1 MAIIEIE
8 EMAGDSGRFS
18 VSDFGTYT
26 RIFRAI
32 SDYAG
37 DAPGTAIQA
46 TGLQRGDPYITI
58 NSSDPN
64 AFITELSAQRGDPGN
79 PLEWI
84 VTVSYAWYSVNEVG
98 GGPEAN
104 PLLMP
109 IDVSWGF
116 KDYDHVVEMDIDG
129 KPVLNSAKD
138 PYDPP
143 LVIQVPNQLM
153 TVVRNEAYYNVGAAY
168 AYRNSINQ
176 DSFAG
181 QSPHFAK
188 CFGITPKNLFHP
200 TVGWYYQVTYEFE
213 FMNPRNSADGK
224 GFVKSLLDRG
234 LRKLDF
240 NTGKPV
246 HIYLN
251 SQPITQPM
259 LLDGSG
265 GVLPVNG
272 APNYIDFK
280 VFPELPFSDFNFDV
294 AAINGLRVG
303 FP

>member
-1 MAIIEIE
+1 MS
-8 EMAGDSGRFS
+8 GGSGRFS

-32 SDYAG
+32 SDFTG
-37 DAPGTAIQA
+37 DGPSVAIFA
-46 TGLQRGDPYITI
+46 TGLQRGDPYLTI
-58 NSSDPN
+58 NASDPN
-64 AFITELSAQRGDPGN
+64 AFVTDISAQQGDAGN

-84 VTVSYAWYSVNEVG
+84 VTVNYGWYDVNQVG

-116 KDYDHVVEMDIDG
+116 KDYEHVVEQDIEG
-129 KPVLNSAKD
+129 KPVRNSAKD

-143 LVIQVPNQLM
+143 LIINVPNQMM
-153 TVVRNEAYYNVGAAY
+153 TVVRNEAFYNVPLAY
-168 AYRNSINQ
+168 LYRNSINE

-181 QSPHFAK
+181 QSPLFAK

-213 FMNPRNSADGK
+213 FMNPRNSADAK
-224 GFVKSLLDRG
+224 GFRKTILDRG

-240 NTGKPV
+240 NTGKQI

-265 GVLPVNG
+265 GILPLNG
-272 APNYIDFK
+272 VPVYNEFQ
-280 VFPELPFSDFNFDV
+280 VFPELPFSEFNFDV
-294 AAINGLRVG
+294 AAITGLRVG